1 MSLNLINIKMCN
13 FTFQMFL
20 CFVNKIAIVHLSTG
34 LLLFTAVC
42 GETFNVKFIILN
54 SSLPSLVTFYPKG
67 CPELPGN
74 AF

>member
-1 MSLNLINIKMCN
+1 MFDINTMNLNLIKIKMCN

-42 GETFNVKFIILN
+42 GETLMVNLSF
-54 SSLPSLVTFYPKG
+54 
-67 CPELPGN
+67 
-74 AF
+74 

>member
-1 MSLNLINIKMCN
+1 MNLNLIKIKMCN

-42 GETFNVKFIILN
+42 GGKFVILN
-54 SSLPSLVTFYPKG
+54 SSLPSLFTIYPKG